1 MLLVLLCA
9 AVYVPGLAAL
19 QPVDRD
25 ECRFAQSSRQM
36 FESLTLEPKGNNA
49 PNASGARQMA
59 RDPDLHSG
67 GLAIPM
73 YAQTPRLNKPP
84 LTYWLQVCSA
94 WVFTGGDASADAMWM
109 YRLPSAV
116 CAMLSVLTLWR
127 MGMGMFD
134 PRVAVMGAA
143 LLAVS
148 PMVVWD
154 AHQARSDQLLL
165 LTVTVAQLALWRVW
179 TALPQHTHWQ
189 SFRVRWFFPTLFWA
203 AITAGILAKGPIT
216 PMVLGLTVM
225 FLGWF
230 GRDWSPV
237 KRLRWPLGLAFLLLA
252 VGAWAGVVVQHF
264 GLANY
269 LEILNREVLLRA
281 TVGSV
286 EGHFAPPGTHT
297 VLLAVLMWPG
307 SLLTAWGV
315 LRAVKLGLPRRE
327 QVNAPASVTGRIVRT
342 IFDRQK
348 GRRGEFYCLAWLLPG
363 WIVFELVTSKLPHY
377 TMPMYPAAALLSARA
392 LFAAGAMVRRG
403 DRSMITRLGL
413 GVWHL
418 IGLAPLACFGMMVI
432 LLGRGLVSAEQTV
445 ILGVAAALSA
455 TLGIAATR
463 SVWRGQVVRGQI
475 ISIAAAIVGLA
486 ATLHLFAPAVAPGQG
501 TARLMAAVEAVE
513 SYHKRPIASLYGE
526 DSIVFW
532 TRGRVA
538 RIDESKLQAWIE
550 ANPTGIVI
558 APEALRAALFARGF
572 VAGEAVDVSLPPPLG
587 SPKLFIVAG
596 KMIAAEI
603 NKQQ

>member
-1 MLLVLLCA
+1 VLLVILCA
-9 AVYVPGLAAL
+9 AVYVPGLASL
-19 QPVDRD
+19 HPVDRD

-36 FESLTLEPKGNNA
+36 FEAVTLEPAGTA
-49 PNASGARQMA
+49 ALGAIGDPRTT

-73 YAQTPRLNKPP
+73 YGETPRLNKPP

-94 WVFTGGDASADAMWM
+94 WVLTGGDASGDAMWM
-109 YRLPSAV
+109 YRVPSAM
-116 CAMLSVLTLWR
+116 CALLSVLALWR
-127 MGMGMFD
+127 IGMGMFD

-143 LLAVS
+143 ILAVS

-179 TALPQHTHWQ
+179 TAVPEHAHWQ
-189 SFRVRWFFPTLFWA
+189 SVRVRWLLPGLFWA
-203 AITAGILAKGPIT
+203 AITAGVLAKGPIA
-216 PMVLGLTVM
+216 PMVVGMTIV

-230 GRDWSPV
+230 GKDWSPL
-237 KRLRWPLGLAFLLLA
+237 KRLHWPLGLLFVACV

-269 LEILNREVLLRA
+269 LKILNREVLLRA

-315 LRAVKLGLPRRE
+315 VRAVKLGLPRRE
-327 QVNAPASVTGRIVRT
+327 RAGAPGSVTGRIVRT
-342 IFDRQK
+342 VFDRHK
-348 GRRGEFYCLAWLLPG
+348 GKRGEFYCLAWLLPG
-363 WIVFELVTSKLPHY
+363 WIAFELVTSKLPHY

-392 LFAAGAMVRRG
+392 VFAAGAMVRRG
-403 DRSMITRLGL
+403 DRSMIMRLGL
-413 GVWHL
+413 AVWHA
-418 IGLAPLACFGMMVI
+418 IGLVPLGCFGVMVV

-445 ILGVAAALSA
+445 VFGIFAALSA
-455 TLGIAATR
+455 AISIAATR
-463 SVWRGQVVRGQI
+463 SVWRGRVVRGQVV
-475 ISIAAAIVGLA
+475 SIGAAVVGLG
-486 ATLHLFAPAVAPGQG
+486 ATMHLFAPAVVPGQG
-501 TARLMAAVEAVE
+501 TARLMAAVEAIE
-513 SYHKRPIASLYGE
+513 GYQNRPIASLYGE
-526 DSIVFW
+526 DSVVFW

-538 RIDESKLQAWIE
+538 RIDEGKLPAWLE

-558 APEALRAALFARGF
+558 VPEELRSAMFARGF
-572 VAGEAVDVSLPPPLG
+572 VAGEAVDVSLPAPLG
-587 SPKLFIVAG
+587 KPRRMVAAAAV
-596 KMIAAEI
+596 IATER
-603 NKQQ
+603 KK

>member
-36 FESLTLEPKGNNA
+36 FESLTLEPMGNNA
-49 PNASGARQMA
+49 PDAFGVKQVA

-67 GLAIPM
+67 GLTIPM
-73 YAQTPRLNKPP
+73 YGQTPRLNKPP

-94 WVFTGGDASADAMWM
+94 WMLSGGDASADAMWM

-116 CAMLSVLTLWR
+116 CAMLSVLALWR

-179 TALPQHTHWQ
+179 TAVPRHIHWQ
-189 SFRVRWFFPTLFWA
+189 SFRVRWFFPMLFWVA
-203 AITAGILAKGPIT
+203 TTAGVLAKGPIT
-216 PMVLGLTVM
+216 PMVLGLTVV

-237 KRLRWPLGLAFLLLA
+237 RRLRWPLGLAFLLLA
-252 VGAWAGVVVQHF
+252 VGAWAAVVVQHF

-315 LRAVKLGLPRRE
+315 VRAVKVGLPRRE
-327 QVNAPASVTGRIVRT
+327 RADAPGSVTGRIVRT
-342 IFDRQK
+342 IFDRRK
-348 GRRGEFYCLAWLLPG
+348 GKRGEFYCLAWLLPG
-363 WIVFELVTSKLPHY
+363 WIAFELMTSKLPHY

-392 LFAAGAMVRRG
+392 VFAASAMVRRG
-403 DRSMITRLGL
+403 DRSMLTRLGL
-413 GVWHL
+413 GVWHI
-418 IGLAPLACFGMMVI
+418 IGLAPLACFGVMVV

-445 ILGVAAALSA
+445 SFGIAAALSA
-455 TLGIAATR
+455 ALGIAATR
-463 SVWRGQVVRGQI
+463 NVWRGRVVRGQV
-475 ISIAAAIVGLA
+475 ISIGAAVVGLGA
-486 ATLHLFAPAVAPGQG
+486 SMHLFAPAVAPGQG
-501 TARLMAAVEAVE
+501 TARLMAAVEAIE
-513 SYHKRPIASLYGE
+513 GYQQRPIASLYGE
-526 DSIVFW
+526 DSVVFW
-532 TRGRVA
+532 TRGRVV
-538 RIDESKLQAWIE
+538 RIDEGKLPAWIA

-572 VAGEAVDVSLPPPLG
+572 VAGEAVDVSLPRPLG
-587 SPKLFIVAG
+587 SPKLLLVAG
-596 KMIAAEI
+596 PMIAAEI
-603 NKQQ
+603 DKEQ